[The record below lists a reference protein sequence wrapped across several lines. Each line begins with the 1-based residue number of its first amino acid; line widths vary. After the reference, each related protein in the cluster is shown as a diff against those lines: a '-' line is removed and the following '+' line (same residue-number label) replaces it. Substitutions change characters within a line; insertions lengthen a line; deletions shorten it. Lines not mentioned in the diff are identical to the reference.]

1 MASEET
7 WKSMP
12 ISSAIALIIN
22 MREAHNAQRKMK
34 NTIMN
39 RSIYR
44 RQARTR
50 NPAPPSA
57 DPSFPLRK
65 VVTLPG
71 ALKLFSTQFGIS
83 ALADAVCHVVT
94 VYGHG
99 ACWYSEV
106 LNTMTDASQDA
117 AIPYVYRT
125 AYPIA
130 SNGLLCPARS
140 SQHEGAAIGPLDT
153 QKRVRISSIHASTDL
168 EGTGNEGTGLCERTG
183 MIFVPHRSYQM
194 LYKDLESVQRVQP
207 VFKDGHLM
215 FRGIDPDYGSTF
227 RTKPSLDDLLLS

>member
-1 MASEET
+1 
-7 WKSMP
+7 
-12 ISSAIALIIN
+12 
-22 MREAHNAQRKMK
+22 
-34 NTIMN
+34 MN

-50 NPAPPSA
+50 NIAPSSA
-57 DPSFPLRK
+57 DPSFPPRK

-71 ALKLFSTQFGIS
+71 VLKLFSTQFGIS

-94 VYGHG
+94 EYGHG
-99 ACWYSEV
+99 ACRYSEV
-106 LNTMTDASQDA
+106 LDTMTDAPQDA

-130 SNGLLCPARS
+130 SNGLLCPSGINGDRS
-140 SQHEGAAIGPLDT
+140 RHEGAAIVPLDT
-153 QKRVRISSIHASTDL
+153 RKRVWSSFNHTDADL
-168 EGTGNEGTGLCERTG
+168 EDTSIENTSIESTGLCVTP

-207 VFKDGHLM
+207 VFKDGHVM
-215 FRGIDPDYGSTF
+215 FRGIDPDYDLIVHP
-227 RTKPSLDDLLLS
+227 KLSLDDLLLS